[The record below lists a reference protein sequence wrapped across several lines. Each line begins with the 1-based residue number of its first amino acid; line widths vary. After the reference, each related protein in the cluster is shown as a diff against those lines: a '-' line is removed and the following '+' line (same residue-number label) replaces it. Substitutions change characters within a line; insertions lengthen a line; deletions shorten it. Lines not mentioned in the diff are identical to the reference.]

1 MTMSNNRAF
10 HQRLYDCLGKMVQ
23 ERRKRLH
30 MSQEDL
36 AAEAHVDRAF
46 ISKIEG
52 GKRQPSF
59 GIVASIARGLHMS
72 YARLVHKCE
81 KCAEGI
87 PAD

>member
-1 MTMSNNRAF
+1 MNNNRAF
-10 HQRLYDCLGKMVQ
+10 HQHLYDCLGKIVQ

-30 MSQEDL
+30 MSQEEL
-36 AAEAHVDRAF
+36 AAEAHIDRAF

-59 GIVASIARGLHMS
+59 GIVASIARGLRMS
-72 YARLVHKCE
+72 FARLVQKCE
-81 KCAEGI
+81 KCSASV